1 MAPNILVMGASGH
14 VGKELVNRLAHTGN
28 QVRAAVH
35 DPLKLNTLF
44 DYPGIETVT
53 FNFEDKKSL
62 SSTLQGVTSLFLI
75 LPALQN
81 LQSFVK
87 NLLTTAS
94 SAGSLKHVGLLSITG
109 SDDPKAPELAQWFN
123 QAECQIRN
131 SSIPY
136 TILRSN
142 CLMQHLLQYLQPDS
156 AIIYLPAAGGKVSFV
171 DARDVAA
178 VAADL
183 FMPGANHVG
192 KIYNLTGPQ
201 TYSMYQVAEILSRV
215 SGLRIGYVE
224 SSKENSASALKGKI
238 ADWQL
243 EYLLDYMQYLF
254 SGAGDTVTST
264 IEQIAKIE
272 PVSFVDFAR
281 DYAQNVRSIIAHQ
294 I

>member
-28 QVRAAVH
+28 RVRAAVH

-53 FNFEDKKSL
+53 FNFEDQKTMKSA
-62 SSTLQGVTSLFLI
+62 LQGITSLFLI
-75 LPALQN
+75 LPAVQHLS
-81 LQSFVK
+81 SFVD
-87 NLLTTAS
+87 NFLTSAS
-94 SAGSLKHVGLLSITG
+94 SADSLKHIGFLSITG

-123 QAECQIRN
+123 QAEYQLRN

-142 CLMQHLLQYLQPDS
+142 CLMQHLIQYLQPDS
-156 AIIYLPAAGGKVSFV
+156 AIIYLPADGGKISFV

-183 FMPGANHVG
+183 FMPGANHLG

-201 TYSMYQVAEILSRV
+201 TYSMYQVADILSRV

-224 SSKENSASALKGKI
+224 SSKENAASALKGKF
-238 ADWQL
+238 DEWRL
-243 EYLLDYMQYLF
+243 GYLLNYMQYLF
-254 SGAGDTVTST
+254 SGAGATVTST

-281 DYAQNVRSIIAHQ
+281 DYAQTIRSIVAHQ
-294 I
+294 V

>member
-1 MAPNILVMGASGH
+1 MAPRILVMGASGH
-14 VGKELVNRLAHTGN
+14 VGVELVNRLAHTGN
-28 QVRAAVH
+28 HVRAAVH

-53 FNFEDKKSL
+53 FNFEDKKSID
-62 SSTLQGVTSLFLI
+62 SALQDINSLFLI
-75 LPALQN
+75 FPALQH
-81 LQSFVK
+81 LSSFVE
-87 NLLTTAS
+87 NLLAAASCAS
-94 SAGSLKHVGLLSITG
+94 SLEHIGLLSVTG

-123 QAECQIRN
+123 QAESQLKN

-156 AIIYLPAAGGKVSFV
+156 AIIYLPAAGGKISFV

-183 FMPGANHVG
+183 FMPGADHKG
-192 KIYNLTGPQ
+192 KIYTLTGPQ
-201 TYSMYQVAEILSRV
+201 TYSMYQVADILTRV
-215 SGLRIGYVE
+215 SGLQIGYVE
-224 SSKENSASALKGKI
+224 SSKENAASALKGKI
-238 ADWQL
+238 ADWRIGH
-243 EYLLDYMQYLF
+243 LLDYMEYLF
-254 SGAGDTVTST
+254 SGAGATVTST

-281 DYAQNVRSIIAHQ
+281 DYAQTIRSIVVHQ
-294 I
+294 A

>member
-28 QVRAAVH
+28 HVRAAVH

-53 FNFEDKKSL
+53 FNFEDQKSIK
-62 SSTLQGVTSLFLI
+62 SALQGITSLFLI
-75 LPALQN
+75 LPAVQHLS
-81 LQSFVK
+81 SFVD
-87 NLLTTAS
+87 NFLTSAS
-94 SAGSLKHVGLLSITG
+94 SAGSLKHVGFLSITG

-123 QAECQIRN
+123 QAEYQLRT
-131 SSIPY
+131 SAIPY

-156 AIIYLPAAGGKVSFV
+156 AIIYLPANGGKVSFV

-183 FMPGANHVG
+183 FMPGANHQG

-201 TYSMYQVAEILSRV
+201 TYSMYQVTDILSSV

-224 SSKENSASALKGKI
+224 SSMENAASALKGKI
-238 ADWQL
+238 AEWRL
-243 EYLLDYMQYLF
+243 GYLLDYMQYLF
-254 SGAGDTVTST
+254 SGAGATVTST

-281 DYAQNVRSIIAHQ
+281 DYAQTIRSIVAHQ
-294 I
+294 V

>member
-28 QVRAAVH
+28 HVRAAVH
-35 DPLKLNTLF
+35 DPIKLNTLF

-53 FNFEDKKSL
+53 FNFEDQKSIK
-62 SSTLQGVTSLFLI
+62 SALQGISSLFLI
-75 LPALQN
+75 LPALQH
-81 LQSFVK
+81 LSSFVD
-87 NLLTTAS
+87 NLLTSAS
-94 SAGSLKHVGLLSITG
+94 STSSLKHVGFLSITG
-109 SDDPKAPELAQWFN
+109 SDDPKAPDLAQWFN
-123 QAECQIRN
+123 QAEYQLRN

-142 CLMQHLLQYLQPDS
+142 CLMQHILQYLQPDS
-156 AIIYLPAAGGKVSFV
+156 AIIYLPADGGKVSFV

-183 FMPGANHVG
+183 FMPGATHQG
-192 KIYNLTGPQ
+192 KIYNITGPQ
-201 TYSMYQVAEILSRV
+201 TYSMYQVADILSRV

-224 SSKENSASALKGKI
+224 SSKENAANALKGKI
-238 ADWQL
+238 AEWRLD
-243 EYLLDYMQYLF
+243 YLLDYLQYLF
-254 SGAGDTVTST
+254 SGAGATVTST

-281 DYAQNVRSIIAHQ
+281 DYAQTVRSILAHQ
-294 I
+294 L

>member
-1 MAPNILVMGASGH
+1 MTPNILVMGASGY

-35 DPLKLNTLF
+35 DPLKLNSLF

-53 FNFEDKKSL
+53 FSFEDKNSI
-62 SSTLQGVTSLFLI
+62 SSALQGITYLFLI
-75 LPALQN
+75 LPALQH
-81 LQSFVK
+81 LSSFVE
-87 NLLTTAS
+87 NFLAAAS
-94 SAGSLKHVGLLSITG
+94 STDSLKHVGFLSVTG

-123 QAECQIRN
+123 QAESQIRK

-142 CLMQHLLQYLQPDS
+142 CLMQHLFQYLQPDS
-156 AIIYLPAAGGKVSFV
+156 AIIYLPASGGRVSFV

-183 FMPGANHVG
+183 FVPGANHVN
-192 KIYNLTGPQ
+192 KIYNLTGSQ
-201 TYSMYQVAEILSRV
+201 TYSMYQVADILSRV
-215 SGLRIGYVE
+215 SGLRIGYAE
-224 SSKENSASALKGKI
+224 SSKENAISALKGKI
-238 ADWQL
+238 ADWRIG
-243 EYLLDYMQYLF
+243 YLLDYMQYLF
-254 SGAGDTVTST
+254 TGAGATVNFA

-281 DYAQNVRSIIAHQ
+281 DYAQTVRSIVAHQ
-294 I
+294 S